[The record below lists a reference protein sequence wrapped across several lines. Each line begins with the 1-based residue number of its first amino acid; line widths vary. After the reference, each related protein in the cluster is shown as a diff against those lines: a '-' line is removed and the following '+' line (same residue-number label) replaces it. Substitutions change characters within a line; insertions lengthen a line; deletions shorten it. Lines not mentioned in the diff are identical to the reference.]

1 MMPDYGALFRLH
13 EKTALVV
20 GAGSGIG
27 HAAALALSAAG
38 AAVTSADVDE
48 GRARDTAKEIAAS
61 GRPAESLRLD
71 MTDPKSVRDAV
82 AQLGAPDI
90 LVITPSINVR
100 KRVFDLT
107 DEEFDLVVGVN
118 LKGTFRVVRD
128 FGRVMA
134 ARNRGSIIAFSS
146 IRAFV
151 VEPGQAIYAATKAG
165 ILQLLRGLASELG
178 TQGVRVNVIAPGV
191 VDTPLTAPIK
201 QQREW
206 YEAYASKTML
216 GRWAEVHE
224 MAGPVV
230 FLASDASSY
239 ITGSCLFVDGGWTA
253 VDGRYTPP
261 L

>member
-1 MMPDYGALFRLH
+1 VSDHDTLFRLDG
-13 EKTALVV
+13 KTALVI

-27 HAAALALSAAG
+27 CAAALALSAAG
-38 AAVTSADVDE
+38 ATVTSADLDE
-48 GRARDTAKEIAAS
+48 TRARHTASEIAAS

-71 MTDPKSVRDAV
+71 ITDSRSVGDAV
-82 AQLGAPDI
+82 AQIGPPDI
-90 LVITPSINVR
+90 LVVTPSINVR
-100 KRVFDLT
+100 KALFDVT

-134 ARNRGSIIAFSS
+134 QQKRGSIIAFSS
-146 IRAFV
+146 IRAVV

-165 ILQLLRGLASELG
+165 ILQLVRGLASELG

-201 QQREW
+201 QRPEW
-206 YEAYASKTML
+206 YQAYASKTML
-216 GRWAEVHE
+216 GRWAEVDE
-224 MAGPVV
+224 IAAPVV

-253 VDGRYTPP
+253 VDGRFTPP

>member
-1 MMPDYGALFRLH
+1 VPDHDALFRLDG
-13 EKTALVV
+13 KTALVI

-27 HAAALALSAAG
+27 CASALALSAAG
-38 AAVTSADVDE
+38 ATVTSADVDE
-48 GRARDTAKEIAAS
+48 GHARDTAKKIVAA
-61 GRPAESLRLD
+61 GRPAESLRID
-71 MTDPKSVRDAV
+71 ITDARSVRQALTQV
-82 AQLGAPDI
+82 GPPDI

-128 FGRVMA
+128 FGNVMA
-134 ARNRGSIIAFSS
+134 QQKRGSIIAFSS
-146 IRAFV
+146 IRAVV

-201 QQREW
+201 QRPGW
-206 YEAYASKTML
+206 YQAYASKTML
-216 GRWAEVHE
+216 GRWADVDEI
-224 MAGPVV
+224 AAPVV
-230 FLASDASSY
+230 FLAAEASSY

-253 VDGRYTPP
+253 VDGRFTPP

>member
-1 MMPDYGALFRLH
+1 VSDHDTLFRLDG
-13 EKTALVV
+13 KTALVI

-27 HAAALALSAAG
+27 CAAALALSAAG
-38 AAVTSADVDE
+38 ASVTSADIDE
-48 GRARDTAKEIAAS
+48 TRARHTANEIAAA
-61 GRPAESLRLD
+61 GQPAESLRLD
-71 MTDPKSVRDAV
+71 MTDSRSVRDAV
-82 AQLGAPDI
+82 AQIGAPDI
-90 LVITPSINVR
+90 LVVTPSINVR
-100 KRVFDLT
+100 KAVFDVT

-134 ARNRGSIIAFSS
+134 QQKRGSIIAFSS
-146 IRAFV
+146 IRAVV

-201 QQREW
+201 QRPEW
-206 YEAYASKTML
+206 YQAYASKTML
-216 GRWAEVHE
+216 GRWAEVDE
-224 MAGPVV
+224 IAAPVV
-230 FLASDASSY
+230 FLASEASSY

-253 VDGRYTPP
+253 VDGRFTPP